1 MFEESQDGGS
11 TFRLLDSL
19 AFVRCLVKGAA
30 ESGVRLVSERL
41 SPFLL
46 DLSRQT

>member
-19 AFVRCLVKGAA
+19 AFVRCLVKG
-30 ESGVRLVSERL
+30 LL
-41 SPFLL
+41 SQEF
-46 DLSRQT
+46 D